1 MRAWLW
7 PLQSDAELSDLP
19 TRLTGDRTRASVSDM
34 TTRTG
39 KKPTTRVEVEEIIL
53 SLLAE
58 REGIPSGA
66 LRVKLEGGGSGMPIG
81 SLKTVAIV
89 VELEARLDIEL
100 PNDKETGNALRSV
113 TRLAEVVLE
122 LIKGGN

>member
-19 TRLTGDRTRASVSDM
+19 TRLTGDRTGASVSDM

-39 KKPTTRVEVEEIIL
+39 KKPTTRIEVEEIIL

-66 LRVKLEGGGSGMPIG
+66 LRVKLESGGSGMPIG